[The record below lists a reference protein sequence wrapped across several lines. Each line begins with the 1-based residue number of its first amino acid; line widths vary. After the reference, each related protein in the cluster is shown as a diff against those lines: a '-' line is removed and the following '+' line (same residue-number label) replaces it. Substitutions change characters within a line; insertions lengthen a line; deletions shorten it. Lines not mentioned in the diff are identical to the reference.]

1 MAGSDQRMCRSKSV
15 SGALRSGSD
24 PWGVRGGRL
33 TGPRRSVILLI
44 DDGVFG
50 VVELSAVSEAGP
62 KI

>member
-1 MAGSDQRMCRSKSV
+1 MCRSKSV